1 MADLTGKNIIR
12 QINANEKNY
21 DIVAKYFSGT
31 TGDYDLDDIL
41 SLVQGVVDTYVIKT
55 QSNPTQDYK
64 DVVYNEGSTV
74 TTTKSKLNSLIGRT
88 TGSFKVGDII
98 LMEQASDGKKIFD
111 RWVSNIAGDNIT
123 ISVLETQVATHH
135 HTIGT
140 SKSSALIG
148 VSASTQTATIPVVG
162 SAVDVVTG
170 VTGNF
175 VTAVSFVGGSDEL
188 TLTSNSGSG
197 SVGHSHNIDAH
208 THTVTIKPS
217 EIVGDT
223 ANAYTSLASKSY
235 TPHTHTTSTVAGAHV
250 DGTEF
255 KYIDGGDTDTFIKTL
270 TDSDQT
276 TGEESLTTLSN
287 SAGLTTSTQV
297 SGSKTGD
304 AVLTTSSGTH
314 NHTATVKTGSNVVTS
329 VSLAAKVVTS
339 VSYSAGTV
347 QSKVITDVTTTSATI
362 ATSWSAAPTSDFLK
376 SCAFTVDS
384 SGVLSLDGST
394 GSAVTSATKVT
405 SSSSVNV
412 VNTVSSG
419 SQTASSLSAPRADQN
434 SAKSDVAL
442 SITIDNAGAHTHGFT
457 HTHTIGSHTHDIAAH
472 THSYVKSV
480 TSATGDAYTTLTSAK
495 YKPHTHTNTTVAAT
509 AAASTA
515 FTYVTGGS
523 TTNVVSNLLST
534 DKVYTTAST
543 ALTTDTKY
551 VKLEG
556 DIVFPGL
563 DVTRG
568 NVSVTSSSITPAA
581 AGTERAIKTITFSSA
596 SFVTGLDSK
605 TSTNI
610 GGDGSN

>member
-21 DIVAKYFSGT
+21 DIVAKYLNGS

-55 QSNPTQDYK
+55 QSNPTSDYTA
-64 DVVYNEGSTV
+64 VVKSENSTIN
-74 TTTKSKLNSLIGRT
+74 TTTVKLNTLVGRT
-88 TGSFKVGDII
+88 SGSFKVGDII
-98 LMEQASDGKKIFD
+98 LMEETSDGKKIFD
-111 RWVSNIAGDNIT
+111 RWVSKVEADGKIT
-123 ISVLETQVATHH
+123 LSVLETQVATHH

-140 SKSSALIG
+140 STSSALIG

-162 SAVDVVTG
+162 PAVNVVTG
-170 VTGNF
+170 VTGTF
-175 VTAVSFVGGSDEL
+175 VTSVSFVGGSDTL
-188 TLTSNSGSG
+188 TLTSNSGDG
-197 SVGHSHNIDAH
+197 SVEHSHSIAEH
-208 THTVTIKPS
+208 THTVSIKPS
-217 EIVGDT
+217 EFVGGT
-223 ANAYTSLASKSY
+223 ADVYTSLASKSY

-250 DGTEF
+250 DGSEF
-255 KYIDGGDTDTFIKTL
+255 KYIDGGNTDTFIKTL
-270 TDSDQT
+270 TDSNET
-276 TGEESLTTLSN
+276 TGEKSLTTESN

-297 SGSKTGD
+297 SGNKTGD
-304 AVLTTSSGTH
+304 AVLTTSSGAH

-347 QSKVITDVTTTSATI
+347 QSKVITDVTTTSATV
-362 ATSWSAAPTSDFLK
+362 ATSWGAAPTSDFLK
-376 SCAFTVDS
+376 SCAFTVNS
-384 SGVLSLDGST
+384 VGVLSLDGST
-394 GSAVTSATKVT
+394 GTAVTSATKVS

-457 HTHTIGSHTHDIAAH
+457 HTHTIDSHTHNIAAH
-472 THSYVKSV
+472 THTYAKSI
-480 TSATGDAYTTLTSAK
+480 ANETGDAYTTLTSAK

-523 TTNVVSNLLST
+523 TTNVVSNLLSS
-534 DKVYTTAST
+534 DKVYTTTGS

-563 DVTRG
+563 DVDTG
-568 NVSVTSSSITPAA
+568 TVTPTTSSITPAA
-581 AGTERAIKTITFSSA
+581 AGTEKAIKTITFSSA

-610 GGDGSN
+610 GGE